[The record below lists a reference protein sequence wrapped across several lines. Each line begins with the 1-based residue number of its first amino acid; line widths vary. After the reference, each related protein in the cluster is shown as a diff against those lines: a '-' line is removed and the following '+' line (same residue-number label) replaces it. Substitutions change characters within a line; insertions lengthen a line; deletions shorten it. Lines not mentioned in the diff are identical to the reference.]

1 LPKLLVKW
9 TSRETPLS
17 FQRIAAPQAL
27 HLMYQRFLI
36 YMNFFAAKL
45 PVVLCEGKTDNIYLT
60 HAICGAALLP
70 SH

>member
-1 LPKLLVKW
+1 
-9 TSRETPLS
+9 
-17 FQRIAAPQAL
+17 
-27 HLMYQRFLI
+27 MYQRFLI